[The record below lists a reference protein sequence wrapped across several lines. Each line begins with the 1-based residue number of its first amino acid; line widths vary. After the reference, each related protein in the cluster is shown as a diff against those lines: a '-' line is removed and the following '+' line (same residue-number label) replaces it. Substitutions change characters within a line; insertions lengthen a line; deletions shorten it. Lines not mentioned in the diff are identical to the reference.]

1 MSFTVPRNVYIITQ
15 EQRDIISERY
25 KRVTAAI
32 NNALWHTASDT
43 SHSFYVGSYGRHTAI
58 DTSDID
64 ILVEVPESFL
74 VKNVLLSSSY
84 NPQSRLLQVVKQA
97 VLQSYPR
104 SDVHGDGQVVVII
117 FSDGIIFE
125 ILPAI
130 PKHSIY
136 PQKTYS
142 YPDTHMGGRWLSTNP
157 KAEQEAMRIKNET
170 SNGLLYDT
178 CKHLRFIRDNFFP
191 NNHISGIVIDSFVYK
206 AIGGWSWSEPGA
218 IGTAKPGEYERML
231 LQQYSL
237 LSAHGRFAFVLQ
249 APGSGD
255 YVTTTDSIIGLG
267 KVLAKIVEV

>member
-84 NPQSRLLQVVKQA
+84 NSQSRLLQVVKQA

-104 SDVHGDGQVVVII
+104 SDIHGDGQVVVIN

-157 KAEQEAMRIKNET
+157 KAEQEAMRIKNER
-170 SNGLLYDT
+170 
-178 CKHLRFIRDNFFP
+178 K
-191 NNHISGIVIDSFVYK
+191 
-206 AIGGWSWSEPGA
+206 
-218 IGTAKPGEYERML
+218 M
-231 LQQYSL
+231 
-237 LSAHGRFAFVLQ
+237 
-249 APGSGD
+249 
-255 YVTTTDSIIGLG
+255 
-267 KVLAKIVEV
+267 